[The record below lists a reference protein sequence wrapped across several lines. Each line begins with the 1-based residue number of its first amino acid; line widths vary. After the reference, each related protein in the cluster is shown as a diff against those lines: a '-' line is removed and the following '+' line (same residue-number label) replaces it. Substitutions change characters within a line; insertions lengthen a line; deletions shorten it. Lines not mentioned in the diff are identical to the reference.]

1 MAIKNLVLAT
11 LLAAVSMATTAAQ
24 ATEFI
29 TNGNFSQ
36 GLTGWTQTSNASF
49 VDNTGYREGNVGGEG
64 YLQQII
70 TGDFAPSVLQFD
82 FSGANGRG
90 YQRVVF
96 NGVDISGML
105 SPLSLTHYTYNVV
118 GTGSDTLG
126 FFGRNDPSF
135 NTLTNVSLIGEN
147 TAVPEPASIALLGLG
162 LLGFA
167 ASRRRSAK

>member
-1 MAIKNLVLAT
+1 MTIKNLVLAT

-29 TNGNFSQ
+29 TNGDFSQ
-36 GLTGWTQTSNASF
+36 GLTGWTTTSNAYF
-49 VDNTGYREGNVGGEG
+49 VDNTGYHEGNVGGEG

-82 FSGANGRG
+82 FSGDGGSG

-96 NGVDISGML
+96 NGVDISGVL
-105 SPLSLTHYTYNVV
+105 SPESLTHYFFNVM

-126 FFGRNDPSF
+126 FFGRNDPSY
-135 NTLTNVSLIGEN
+135 NTLTNVSLTDTN
-147 TAVPEPASIALLGLG
+147 VPEPATVALLGLG

-167 ASRRRSAK
+167 ASRRKSAK

>member
-1 MAIKNLVLAT
+1 
-11 LLAAVSMATTAAQ
+11 MATTAAQ

-29 TNGNFSQ
+29 TNGDFSQ
-36 GLTGWTQTSNASF
+36 GSTGWTVNSSYSYI
-49 VDNTGYREGNVGGEG
+49 DGEGYHEGNVGGEG

-82 FSGANGRG
+82 FSGDDGNG

-96 NGVDISGML
+96 NGVDISGRL
-105 SPLSLTHYTYNVV
+105 SPASLTRYSFNVM
-118 GTGSDTLG
+118 GTGSDTLD

-135 NTLTNVSLIGEN
+135 NILTNVSLIGEN